1 MKNLIILCSMLLIGI
16 FISSC
21 ETQQIND
28 ETAIEDLQQ
37 DQYYKID
44 KEEVQPGSKG

>member
-28 ETAIEDLQQ
+28 ETAAELQMV
-37 DQYYKID
+37 DPADDGTID
-44 KEEVQPGSKG
+44 PGDEEEY